1 MKRRVISA
9 EIAEFKEHFQF
20 LAKHRKV
27 LKLKTNSQEDLLL
40 SGAREPERRGVCLH
54 LLKKVDRQSVN
65 SALSR
70 VQDPKLKTN
79 FLAGLVRFYP
89 DIQTVL
95 AYLESL
101 KESVS
106 KGEAAAALS
115 VGLERL
121 ILPRYPLPRC
131 AGCSILCVSVFDR
144 SVLPQVMLGLLGSH
158 TFRKAL
164 DGSLDGLPPAPRDI
178 FEPLGWC
185 IPWFGKGIDAI

>member
-1 MKRRVISA
+1 MTEQRTTRAESSRRRRRKKRPKSPKRNDISASQVLSQTSQILKEEPVEAPLSSA

-40 SGAREPERRGVCLH
+40 SGAREPERRGVPH
-54 LLKKVDRQSVN
+54 PSDRQSVN
-65 SALSR
+65 SLSR

-101 KESVS
+101 
-106 KGEAAAALS
+106 
-115 VGLERL
+115 
-121 ILPRYPLPRC
+121 
-131 AGCSILCVSVFDR
+131 
-144 SVLPQVMLGLLGSH
+144 
-158 TFRKAL
+158 
-164 DGSLDGLPPAPRDI
+164 
-178 FEPLGWC
+178 
-185 IPWFGKGIDAI
+185 GKCF